1 MRISDTG
8 GDGNE
13 HDGARQR
20 GGEDGRERGGED
32 GRQRAGG
39 GGDGGHGGD
48 GHGGHGVVAELA
60 WASKSFGKVKAVAE
74 LDFEMRA
81 GEVVALLGPNG
92 AGKTTTVR
100 LLMGLIR
107 PDAGSARL
115 FGMDPGRIEARMR
128 VGAMLQVSKV
138 PETLAVREHIELF
151 SSYYPHPLPMAE
163 VVEAAGL
170 RGLEGRLFGKL
181 SGGQRQRVLFALAL
195 CGDPDLLFLDE
206 PSAGLDVESRRSLWE
221 RIGARK
227 RAGGTVLLTTHNL
240 EEADFLADRIVLLDR
255 GHVLA
260 EGSPDQIKA
269 RVVGRTVR
277 CRTCLGMPE
286 LERLPGVRA
295 VRRDGELVE
304 LFAAEPERL
313 VAALLAADPALCGLE
328 VRGAGL
334 EEAFLA
340 LTCGLAPAGGGAP
353 NPAAAPH
360 TTTTTG
366 RRQSAGKEAA

>member
-1 MRISDTG
+1 MSTKG
-8 GDGNE
+8 TE
-13 HDGARQR
+13 
-20 GGEDGRERGGED
+20 GGEANAGRRAPANGLQGS
-32 GRQRAGG
+32 GRQGSGRGE
-39 GGDGGHGGD
+39 
-48 GHGGHGVVAELA
+48 VVAELE
-60 WASKSFGKVKAVAE
+60 WASKSFGKVAAVSE
-74 LDFEMRA
+74 LDFELRA

-107 PDAGSARL
+107 SSAGAARL
-115 FGMDPGRIEARMR
+115 FGIDPVRTEARVR

-138 PETLAVREHIELF
+138 PETLTVREHVGLF
-151 SSYYPHPLPMAE
+151 ASYYPHPLALPEVMA
-163 VVEAAGL
+163 AAGL
-170 RGLEGRLFGKL
+170 DGLEGRLFGKL
-181 SGGQRQRVLFALAL
+181 SGGQCQRVLFALAI

-221 RIGARK
+221 RIAARK
-227 RAGGTVLLTTHNL
+227 RAGGSVLLTTHNL

-260 EGSPDQIKA
+260 EGSPDEIKA
-269 RVVGRTVR
+269 RVAGRTVR
-277 CRTCLGMPE
+277 CRTSLSGGE

-313 VAALLAADPALCGLE
+313 VVALLAADPALSGLE

-340 LTCGLAPAGGGAP
+340 LTCGLAPAGGGAG
-353 NPAAAPH
+353 
-360 TTTTTG
+360 TG
-366 RRQSAGKEAA
+366 TKETMAGSRQAGGKEAA